1 MRSVLLAGA
10 ESVWL
15 REKAMRRPFV
25 RRSVSR
31 FMPGETVDEALAACR
46 RQQEQHGTG
55 TILTHLGENLS
66 SLAEAEAVTSD
77 YLELIDRIASEK
89 LDVQVSV
96 KLTQLGLDL
105 GLDAC
110 DRNLAAAGRSRRV
123 PLEHRLDRHGEHEV
137 RRSDDRRCSAAL
149 ASGRRAWVCA
159 CSPTCAGR
167 WPTSRRCCRSA
178 RPSGSSRA
186 RIASRRTWCSRARR
200 RWTRTTSG
208 SPCGCCSRTCRT
220 GRSSASGPTTRGWS
234 SGSAPRSRRGAPTA
248 SSYEF
253 EMLYGIQRPLQA
265 RLVAER
271 APLRVLDQLRR
282 VLVPVVH
289 ATAGRAAGQ
298 RAVRHEE
305 SVRGVVGRPERR
317 RGPGRRATVR
327 RSPGAGRAS
336 ARRADE
342 PGHD

>member
-1 MRSVLLAGA
+1 MSLMRSALLAGA

-46 RQQEQHGTG
+46 RQQDQHRTG

-66 SLAEAEAVTSD
+66 SLAEADAVTAD

-110 DRNLAAAGRSRRV
+110 DRKLQQLVARAESRSNIVWIDMESTKYVDPTIELFRRARERSPRVGLCLQSYLRRSMADLEALLPLTPAIRLVKGAYREPANLVFASKAEVDENYVRLAARMLRPDVPTGTFLGIGTHDARLVERLRSE
-123 PLEHRLDRHGEHEV
+123 LAA
-137 RRSDDRRCSAAL
+137 RSTD
-149 ASGRRAWVCA
+149 
-159 CSPTCAGR
+159 P
-167 WPTSRRCCRSA
+167 
-178 RPSGSSRA
+178 
-186 RIASRRTWCSRARR
+186 
-200 RWTRTTSG
+200 
-208 SPCGCCSRTCRT
+208 
-220 GRSSASGPTTRGWS
+220 
-234 SGSAPRSRRGAPTA
+234 

-253 EMLYGIQRPLQA
+253 EMLYGIQRPLQT

-271 APLRVLDQLRR
+271 SPLRVLISYGEFWFPWYMRR
-282 VLVPVVH
+282 LAERPANVLFVMKSLF
-289 ATAGRAAGQ
+289 AG
-298 RAVRHEE
+298 
-305 SVRGVVGRPERR
+305 
-317 RGPGRRATVR
+317 
-327 RSPGAGRAS
+327 
-336 ARRADE
+336 
-342 PGHD
+342 

>member
-1 MRSVLLAGA
+1 MSLMRSVLLAGA

-77 YLELIDRIASEK
+77 YLELIDRIAIEK

-110 DRNLAAAGRSRRV
+110 DQNLQRLVVRAESRSNVVWIDMESTKYVDSTIALFRRARERSSRVGLCLQSYLRRSMADLEALLPLGPAIRLVKGAYREPANLVFASKAEVDESFFRLAARMLQADV
-123 PLEHRLDRHGEHEV
+123 PNGTFLGIGTHDARLIERIRAEV
-137 RRSDDRRCSAAL
+137 TA
-149 ASGRRAWVCA
+149 
-159 CSPTCAGR
+159 
-167 WPTSRRCCRSA
+167 
-178 RPSGSSRA
+178 
-186 RIASRRTWCSRARR
+186 
-200 RWTRTTSG
+200 
-208 SPCGCCSRTCRT
+208 
-220 GRSSASGPTTRGWS
+220 
-234 SGSAPRSRRGAPTA
+234 RGADRAT
-248 SSYEF
+248 YEV
-253 EMLYGIQRPLQA
+253 EMLFGIQRPLQA

-271 APLRVLDQLRR
+271 APLRVLISYGEFWFPWYMRR
-282 VLVPVVH
+282 LAERPANVLFVMKSLF
-289 ATAGRAAGQ
+289 AG
-298 RAVRHEE
+298 
-305 SVRGVVGRPERR
+305 
-317 RGPGRRATVR
+317 
-327 RSPGAGRAS
+327 
-336 ARRADE
+336 
-342 PGHD
+342 